1 MVSKFPLDGVDELIR
16 TGANYHSTTDA
27 APLFKNGD
35 LVCAVNINPT
45 THTRLPAYA
54 RGKRGT
60 IVKNYGVYVL
70 PDAVAHDLGEKGQF
84 MYNVE
89 FEAGELWGADAPHPA
104 DKVYLSMF
112 EDYIIAAEA

>member
-1 MVSKFPLDGVDELIR
+1 MVHKFPLDGVEELIR
-16 TGANYHSTTDA
+16 TGANYHSTTNA
-27 APLFKNGD
+27 APRFKNGD
-35 LVCAVNINPT
+35 GVRVLNINPT

-54 RGKRGT
+54 RGKLGK

-70 PDAVAHDLGEKGQF
+70 PDAVAHDLGANGQF

-89 FEAGELWGADAPHPA
+89 FEAGELWGDDTPHPA

-112 EDYIIAAEA
+112 ENYIAPQGG